1 MYNGVY
7 FENVKQDVN
16 TIVYVNIALKEEK
29 KWYVFA
35 RFDV

>member
-29 KWYVFA
+29 K
-35 RFDV
+35 